1 MAQWNGIDLLC
12 PRLSEEA
19 LILIST
25 VFVEEADE
33 GADVEELDEGMAVEE
48 ADEGADMEELDEG
61 SDVEEVEDG
70 TVIEVEYLRGTG
82 IGGIMAFFLVLLSS
96 TVEKTSK
103 GCEKKSQFEPLSRY
117 SHR

>member
-1 MAQWNGIDLLC
+1 MDLLC

-25 VFVEEADE
+25 GCMEKADE
-33 GADVEELDEGMAVEE
+33 GADVEELDEG
-48 ADEGADMEELDEG
+48 
-61 SDVEEVEDG
+61 SDVEVVEDG
-70 TVIEVEYLRGTG
+70 IDIDVVHLRGTG

-103 GCEKKSQFEPLSRY
+103 GCEKKSQLKPCST
-117 SHR
+117 

>member
-1 MAQWNGIDLLC
+1 MDLLC

-25 VFVEEADE
+25 VCVEAEE
-33 GADVEELDEGMAVEE
+33 GAAVEELDEGMAVEE
-48 ADEGADMEELDEG
+48 ADEGANVEELDEG

-70 TVIEVEYLRGTG
+70 TDIEVVHLRGTG

-96 TVEKTSK
+96 TVERTSK
-103 GCEKKSQFEPLSRY
+103 GCEKKNQLKPRST
-117 SHR
+117 